1 MALAC
6 QLFLFPEIETDKET
20 SFFGHE
26 GVERPRQTY
35 EIELGR

>member
-6 QLFLFPEIETDKET
+6 QLFLFPEIETKET

-26 GVERPRQTY
+26 GVERSRQTY